1 MLSGFHQTVG
11 EDDDIMQILLIV
23 SNPSPLLGYMVSAHP
38 LVFVVLLHVR
48 IAEYRRAWD

>member
-1 MLSGFHQTVG
+1 MLSAFHQTVG

-23 SNPSPLLGYMVSAHP
+23 SNPSPLGSMVSAHP
-38 LVFVVLLHVR
+38 LVSVVLPHVR